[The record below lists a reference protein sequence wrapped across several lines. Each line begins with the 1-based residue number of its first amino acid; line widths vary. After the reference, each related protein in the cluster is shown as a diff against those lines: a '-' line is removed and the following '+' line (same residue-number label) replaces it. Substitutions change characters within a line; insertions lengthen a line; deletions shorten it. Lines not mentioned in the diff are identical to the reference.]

1 MVVDCNFICTKNV
14 VNNTFYLIPANK
26 NNIFYLMA
34 ANKMQQQA
42 YNSNGMDLMLVG
54 AGDQTTE
61 FI

>member
-26 NNIFYLMA
+26 
-34 ANKMQQQA
+34 MQQQV
-42 YNSNGMDLMLVG
+42 YNSNGMDLMLVV